1 MISSAGWWQ
10 NRIKTPALQV
20 TKFKM
25 FFILIHRWR
34 AGQTVSADEQLNFSE
49 MEESMSVSMA
59 SNAPVAFDR
68 AAAQLSLTSSHI
80 SLEDRKNLE
89 EEREKLFQ
97 LLDAKDDEIQEQS
110 QLVEKLKEQMLE
122 QEELIMGTRRDYEN
136 LSREM
141 NKIQVLFKTNYTHN
155 WWLNKAILDQ
165 KGTFKPLVFRAT
177 F

>member
-1 MISSAGWWQ
+1 MERPVC
-10 NRIKTPALQV
+10 N
-20 TKFKM
+20 TKMVEASYKIYNVF
-25 FFILIHRWR
+25 HRWR

-141 NKIQVLFKTNYTHN
+141 NKIQV
-155 WWLNKAILDQ
+155 Q
-165 KGTFKPLVFRAT
+165 
-177 F
+177 